1 MLQRVLFFCPPKLV
15 KMAGDKRALNRD
27 EICPTAWQ
35 HHLFPWFISRWTMS
49 LLTLLCCAYAWAKYA
64 CIFWSQTDPG
74 SLRVFFDSQFS
85 ILWSFLAPQAI
96 FCSYGAPNGAK
107 TMFSMHFPPHNR
119 LKTVK
124 NFPPAAGYCIFPV
137 RYDRPAEWKSP
148 LTKVCVS
155 AEHNITYR
163 RPNTK
168 NPQDLL
174 VDSGLLSGG

>member
-1 MLQRVLFFCPPKLV
+1 MSTLRKSNERGCFREYFSFVVPNWLK
-15 KMAGDKRALNRD
+15 
-27 EICPTAWQ
+27 WQ
-35 HHLFPWFISRWTMS
+35 ATKGHWTVTKSVQPLGSTHLFPWFISRWTLS

-96 FCSYGAPNGAK
+96 FCSYAASNRAK
-107 TMFSMHFPPHNR
+107 TMFSMHFPAHNR

-155 AEHNITYR
+155 AEQNITYR
-163 RPNTK
+163 RPYM
-168 NPQDLL
+168 
-174 VDSGLLSGG
+174 